1 MQGIVRLHNRAV
13 LRVAGAGSATFLQ
26 GLCTQDVNVLAS
38 QPAAPAAFLSPRGRV
53 LCDTILVARDTN
65 EFLIDCHAAMSK
77 SLLRLLLRHRLRE
90 PLEIQDISSTYA
102 VVAKLPSKALPT
114 SQGISAME
122 AGDVPEGF
130 FRDPRYAAMG
140 HRSIVHTT
148 EDDRRLDGVSD
159 NVSLY
164 DFWRLCCVVPE
175 GPADLPVDS
184 ALPLHCNLD
193 LLNFV
198 SFSKGC
204 YIGQELTTRTKHKGA
219 VRKRFVFVASAS
231 SDPQAFMDGLRVEP
245 YAPVSAS
252 VLQSVDS
259 QSLPVQAS
267 EQGNDD
273 ADGAQTVR
281 MQLPGSDSWQ
291 PVGILHS
298 VANNV
303 GLCSLKIGHT
313 MNHAEDFKQ
322 PVLPTGARLSTAG
335 GIPLGM
341 RPPPYAFVD

>member
-130 FRDPRYAAMG
+130 F
-140 HRSIVHTT
+140 S
-148 EDDRRLDGVSD
+148 
-159 NVSLY
+159 
-164 DFWRLCCVVPE
+164 
-175 GPADLPVDS
+175 
-184 ALPLHCNLD
+184 
-193 LLNFV
+193 
-198 SFSKGC
+198 
-204 YIGQELTTRTKHKGA
+204 
-219 VRKRFVFVASAS
+219 
-231 SDPQAFMDGLRVEP
+231 
-245 YAPVSAS
+245 
-252 VLQSVDS
+252 
-259 QSLPVQAS
+259 
-267 EQGNDD
+267 
-273 ADGAQTVR
+273 
-281 MQLPGSDSWQ
+281 
-291 PVGILHS
+291 
-298 VANNV
+298 
-303 GLCSLKIGHT
+303 
-313 MNHAEDFKQ
+313 
-322 PVLPTGARLSTAG
+322 
-335 GIPLGM
+335 
-341 RPPPYAFVD
+341 